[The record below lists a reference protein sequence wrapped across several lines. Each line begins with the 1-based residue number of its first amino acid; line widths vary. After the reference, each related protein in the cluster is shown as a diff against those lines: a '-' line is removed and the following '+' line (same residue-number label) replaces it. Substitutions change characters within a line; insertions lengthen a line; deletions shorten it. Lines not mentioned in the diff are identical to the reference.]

1 MRVAVSGASGLV
13 GSALVES
20 LRADRHDV
28 VPLVRSGS
36 ETSDGTA
43 NGSAVGI
50 PWDIDESRLDPED
63 LRGLDAIVHLAG
75 ENISSGRWS
84 EEQKRRIKNSRV
96 RGTRLIA
103 ESMAVLAEPPPVL
116 LSASAVGF
124 YGDRGAD
131 WLTEQS
137 ALGEGFLAD
146 VCWRWEAAAEA
157 ARQAGVRV
165 VHPRFGM
172 VLSSSGGAL
181 ARMTTPFKLGAGGV
195 LGSGDQFMSW
205 IHLDDAVGA
214 LRHLLVTEELEGPV
228 NLVSET
234 PMTHRE
240 FTKTLGRVL
249 SRPTILSMP
258 AAMVRAAFGEMGE
271 ELLLASA
278 RVDGTLLR
286 RSGYELRFPD
296 LESALREEL

>member
-1 MRVAVSGASGLV
+1 MRVAVSGAGGLV
-13 GSALVES
+13 GSALVNS
-20 LRADRHDV
+20 LRRDGHEA
-28 VPLVRSGS
+28 VPLVRAES
-36 ETSDGTA
+36 ERASDG
-43 NGSAVGI
+43 GI
-50 PWDIDESRLDPED
+50 EWSVEDSRLDPED
-63 LRGLDAIVHLAG
+63 LRGVDAIVHLAG
-75 ENISSGRWS
+75 ENIAAGRWTDT
-84 EEQKRRIKNSRV
+84 QKRRIRNSRV

-103 ESMAVLAEPPPVL
+103 ESLAALSEPPPVL
-116 LSASAVGF
+116 VSASAIGF
-124 YGDRGAD
+124 YGDRGND

-157 ARQAGVRV
+157 ARQSGVRV

-172 VLSSSGGAL
+172 VISGEGGAL
-181 ARMTTPFKLGAGGV
+181 ARMLTPFKLGAGGV

-214 LRHLLVTEELEGPV
+214 IRHLIDTEELVGPV
-228 NLVSET
+228 NVVSET
-234 PMTHRE
+234 PMTNRE

-249 SRPTILSMP
+249 SRPTILPMP

-271 ELLLASA
+271 ELLLSSA

-296 LESALREEL
+296 LESALRSEL

>member
-20 LRADRHDV
+20 LRRDGHEA
-28 VPLVRSGS
+28 VPLVRAA
-36 ETSDGTA
+36 SDRPA
-43 NGSAVGI
+43 EDGI
-50 PWDIDESRLDPED
+50 AWNVEEGRLDPDD

-75 ENISSGRWS
+75 ENIASGRWT
-84 EEQKRRIKNSRV
+84 EAQKARIKNSRV
-96 RGTRLIA
+96 RGTRLVA
-103 ESMAVLAEPPPVL
+103 ESMAALDEPPPVL
-116 LSASAVGF
+116 VSASAVGF
-124 YGDRGAD
+124 YGDRGDD

-137 ALGEGFLAD
+137 VLGEGFLAD

-172 VLSSSGGAL
+172 VLSEDGGAL
-181 ARMTTPFKLGAGGV
+181 ARMLTPFKLGAGGV
-195 LGSGDQFMSW
+195 LGSGEQFMSW

-214 LRHLLVTEELEGPV
+214 LRHLLDTPALEGPV
-228 NLVSET
+228 NVVSET
-234 PMTHRE
+234 PVRNRE

-249 SRPTILSMP
+249 SRPTILPMP

-286 RSGYELRFPD
+286 RSGYELRHPD
-296 LESALREEL
+296 LQGALEAELEEG

>member
-20 LRADRHDV
+20 LRRDDQEAI
-28 VPLVRSGS
+28 PLVRAG
-36 ETSDGTA
+36 SDGTA
-43 NGSAVGI
+43 DDGI
-50 PWDIDESRLDPED
+50 PWDIEEGRLDPED

-75 ENISSGRWS
+75 ENIAAGRWS
-84 EEQKRRIKNSRV
+84 EAQKQRIRNSRV

-103 ESMAVLAEPPPVL
+103 ETMATLDEPPQVL
-116 LSASAVGF
+116 VSASAIGF
-124 YGDRGAD
+124 YGDRGSD

-137 ALGEGFLAD
+137 VLGEGFLAD

-157 ARQAGVRV
+157 ARQAGIRV

-172 VLSSSGGAL
+172 VLSADGGAL
-181 ARMTTPFKLGAGGV
+181 ARMLTPFKLGAGGV

-214 LRHLLVTEELEGPV
+214 IRHLIAVQELEGPV
-228 NLVSET
+228 NVVSET
-234 PMTHRE
+234 PVTNRQ
-240 FTKTLGRVL
+240 FTKTLGSAL
-249 SRPTILSMP
+249 SRPTILPMP
-258 AAMVRAAFGEMGE
+258 AAMVRAAFGEMGD

-286 RSGYELRFPD
+286 KSGYTLRFPD
-296 LESALREEL
+296 LESALGEEL

>member
-13 GSALVES
+13 GSALMEG
-20 LRADRHDV
+20 LRRDGHEAI
-28 VPLVRSGS
+28 PLVRAGS
-36 ETSDGTA
+36 DR
-43 NGSAVGI
+43 SADDGI
-50 PWDIDESRLDPED
+50 PWDIEEGHLEADE

-75 ENISSGRWS
+75 ENIASGRWS
-84 EEQKRRIKNSRV
+84 EAQKQRIKNSRV

-103 ESMAVLAEPPPVL
+103 ETLATLDEPPPVL
-116 LSASAVGF
+116 VSASAIGF
-124 YGDRGAD
+124 YGDRGDD

-137 ALGEGFLAD
+137 VLGEGFLAD

-172 VLSSSGGAL
+172 VLSAEGGAL
-181 ARMTTPFKLGAGGV
+181 ARMLTPFKLGAGGV

-214 LRHLLVTEELEGPV
+214 IRHLITVEPLEGPV
-228 NLVSET
+228 NVVSET
-234 PMTHRE
+234 PVTNRQ
-240 FTKTLGRVL
+240 FTKTLGSVL
-249 SRPTILSMP
+249 SRPTILPMP
-258 AAMVRAAFGEMGE
+258 AAMVRAAFGDMGD

-286 RSGYELRFPD
+286 KSGYELRFPD
-296 LESALREEL
+296 LESALRAEV